1 MFNRSSGGKYYYGG
15 AAVATAVL
23 AYKNESVRDMIQDFT
38 FAQDRIG
45 ECASAEEQA
54 AELDKILKESGGMIS

>member
-1 MFNRSSGGKYYYGG
+1 M
-15 AAVATAVL
+15 ATAVL